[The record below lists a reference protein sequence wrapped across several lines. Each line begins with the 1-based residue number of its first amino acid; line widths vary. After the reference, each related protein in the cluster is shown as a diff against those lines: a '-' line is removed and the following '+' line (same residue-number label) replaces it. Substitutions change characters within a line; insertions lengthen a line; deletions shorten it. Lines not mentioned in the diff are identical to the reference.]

1 MAGDGLRSVSRS
13 FRFRVAGLASLDPSW
28 HDLLR
33 AGAPGSSFYGV
44 DPSYLPSWPP
54 GVVRASGFLLVS
66 APGDGGAFLELP
78 VSDVP
83 RGAWFDRLRFYS
95 YTPPGGWRAV
105 YEGSWD
111 MSRDP
116 PVFSAGVPGPWAV
129 GFFGYGPAPG
139 PPSVESSLSCRLSAD
154 PVPPPSRI
162 FSGARA
168 LPPRVGGP
176 PSAHEIMSALGSA
189 MDSPHSGSYE
199 SRIALFPPE
208 GMDGGVSASEAGD
221 FAWPGRERFAYMMDV
236 GPFVCGGGV
245 VRAGDS
251 VYFRDP
257 SSGGWAGERVD
268 SPLFLYPRRLALP
281 VPSWS
286 QFLEVRGRFLLGPD
300 EVYRLSGEV
309 PRSELAGLLAGDGA
323 AHAGGPPS
331 RVEYWVGAGDFLLR
345 GVFASL
351 GGGVPGTDFAA
362 LEAGVRFS
370 GYGSDVSIPVPEV
383 APWVGAGAAPAV
395 SVPSGACDLAL
406 REELVFRADADTPER
421 MNYLVEEVRRSLPG
435 ECGVGW
441 SPLVVDPGPWDSC
454 FGSPGAR
461 GASVGGAGVPP
472 GLMVGDSAR
481 RLSGRDSSNNIL
493 VYWSASLGERPSDG
507 AACWLFDSSV
517 REWFSGGVHAGGSL
531 FLAAGPSGPA
541 APGPLAAQAPAPPPD
556 PVLCD
561 LYLKAG
567 LEEMDGAFS
576 VGRVNYLVSRVQSEQ
591 PGCSGESWAPVSVE
605 FGPPVSCFDV
615 PGQPGLEVGGA
626 ALPVSLAGDGGL
638 APGSAARDPLGNM
651 IVYWSGEES
660 GRPAGGAGCWLFVS
674 GSWVSGG

>member
-1 MAGDGLRSVSRS
+1 MRSVSRS
-13 FRFRVAGLASLDPSW
+13 LRFRVAGLASLDPSW

-66 APGDGGAFLELP
+66 APGEGGAFLELP
-78 VSDVP
+78 VSNVP

-95 YTPPGGWRAV
+95 HTPPGGWRAV

-116 PVFSAGVPGPWAV
+116 PVFSAGVPDPWAV
-129 GFFGYGPAPG
+129 GFFGYGPASG
-139 PPSVESSLSCRLSAD
+139 PPSVESSLSCRLSVD

-168 LPPRVGGP
+168 LPPPVGGFP
-176 PSAHEIMSALGSA
+176 PAREVMSAMGSA
-189 MDSPHSGSYE
+189 MDFPHSGSYE

-221 FAWPGRERFAYMMDV
+221 FASPGRERFAYMMGV

-257 SSGGWAGERVD
+257 SSGGWVGDGMD
-268 SPLFLYPRRLALP
+268 SPLLLYPRRLAL
-281 VPSWS
+281 VAPSWS
-286 QFLEVRGRFLLGPD
+286 RFLEVRGRFALGAD

-323 AHAGGPPS
+323 GPAAAGGPPS

-531 FLAAGPSGPA
+531 FLTAGASGSA
-541 APGPLAAQAPAPPPD
+541 APGPLDAPAPAPAPPPD

-567 LEEMDGAFS
+567 LEAMNGAFS

-591 PGCSGESWAPVSVE
+591 ADCSGESWAPVSVE

-660 GRPAGGAGCWLFVS
+660 GRPPGGAGCWLFVS

>member
-13 FRFRVAGLASLDPSW
+13 LRFRVAGLASLDPSW

-66 APGDGGAFLELP
+66 SPGDGGAFLELP

-189 MDSPHSGSYE
+189 MEFPHGGSYE
-199 SRIALFPPE
+199 SRVALFPPE
-208 GMDGGVSASEAGD
+208 GMDGGISASEAGD
-221 FAWPGRERFAYMMDV
+221 FASPGRERFAYMMDA

-345 GVFASL
+345 GVFAFL

-383 APWVGAGAAPAV
+383 APWVGAGAAPAGQR
-395 SVPSGACDLAL
+395 PL
-406 REELVFRADADTPER
+406 R
-421 MNYLVEEVRRSLPG
+421 
-435 ECGVGW
+435 
-441 SPLVVDPGPWDSC
+441 
-454 FGSPGAR
+454 
-461 GASVGGAGVPP
+461 
-472 GLMVGDSAR
+472 GL
-481 RLSGRDSSNNIL
+481 
-493 VYWSASLGERPSDG
+493 
-507 AACWLFDSSV
+507 
-517 REWFSGGVHAGGSL
+517 
-531 FLAAGPSGPA
+531 
-541 APGPLAAQAPAPPPD
+541 
-556 PVLCD
+556 
-561 LYLKAG
+561 
-567 LEEMDGAFS
+567 
-576 VGRVNYLVSRVQSEQ
+576 
-591 PGCSGESWAPVSVE
+591 
-605 FGPPVSCFDV
+605 
-615 PGQPGLEVGGA
+615 
-626 ALPVSLAGDGGL
+626 
-638 APGSAARDPLGNM
+638 
-651 IVYWSGEES
+651 
-660 GRPAGGAGCWLFVS
+660 
-674 GSWVSGG
+674 